1 MIKRFL
7 IIVMF
12 VIPALASFSQG
23 LFSKNFTY
31 SLERV
36 VHSAGIQFGAGFFNG
51 VGDNLQ
57 FHYSQ
62 TIFPQPGERFLWG
75 GHQYWNPE
83 ISWRNKYKD
92 WPSDRREAFPL
103 SSSALVWTTDA
114 WHLTNTL
121 ERTAHRITIVTYQQP
136 TGPGKGWK
144 KLIDIGL
151 MSLSYSAGWIAANS
165 LTTKK

>member
-1 MIKRFL
+1 MRIKFSSL
-7 IIVMF
+7 IFI
-12 VIPALASFSQG
+12 ALISTLPLLGQR
-23 LFSKNFTY
+23 FTY

-57 FHYSQ
+57 FHYDQ
-62 TIFPQPGERFLWG
+62 TIFPRPGEKFLWG
-75 GHQYWNPE
+75 GHQYWNPQV
-83 ISWRNKYKD
+83 SWRNKYKN
-92 WPSDRREAFPL
+92 WPADRREAFPL
-103 SSSALVWTTDA
+103 SSSALAWTTDA

-121 ERTAHRITIVTYQQP
+121 ERTAHRVTIVTYRQP
-136 TGPGKGWK
+136 EGPGKGWK

-151 MSLSYSAGWIAANS
+151 MSLSYSAGWITANS